1 MLKVRS
7 ITTKVGDRGKTRLFS
22 GEEVYKNSSRPS
34 AYGDLDEL
42 VSVLG
47 VARCS
52 ARRKDVRGALL
63 ELQRELFVVA
73 SELATTARHRA
84 ALEKRVDAAMLAKM
98 EQRRST
104 LERRIRMPAGFII
117 PGATP
122 GQQPT
127 ISWPVLPGKSYRLQS
142 KSALTDGA
150 WQDII
155 GGITILGSK
164 GYFQDPAP
172 APDQR
177 FYRVVAF

>member
-52 ARRKDVRGALL
+52 ARRKDVRNALL
-63 ELQRELFVVA
+63 GLQRELFVVA

-122 GQQPT
+122 
-127 ISWPVLPGKSYRLQS
+127 
-142 KSALTDGA
+142 AGA
-150 WQDII
+150 HIDH
-155 GGITILGSK
+155 
-164 GYFQDPAP
+164 AR
-172 APDQR
+172 AVAR
-177 FYRVVAF
+177 RCERHVVALSRRRIVNNRHLLVWMNRLSDYLWLLARREEGRSIPLKGRA